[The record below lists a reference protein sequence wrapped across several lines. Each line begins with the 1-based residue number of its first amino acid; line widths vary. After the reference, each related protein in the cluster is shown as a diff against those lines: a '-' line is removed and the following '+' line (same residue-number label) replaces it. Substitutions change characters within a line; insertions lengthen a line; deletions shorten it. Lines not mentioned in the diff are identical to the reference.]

1 MARLKEIDLEEM
13 SEGGA
18 EIVILSRHILALER
32 AHEAMEDTITQIVG
46 WSDFTT
52 RPFNKDSLA
61 EPERILPSGRDMWEM
76 KIGRQAVNT
85 EHCYALRQQTTVE
98 AICVWLEKI
107 AHRQCASDM
116 CRILRADAERVVRE
130 AGGGE

>member
-1 MARLKEIDLEEM
+1 MGRLTEIDLAISREPECVLVM
-13 SEGGA
+13 
-18 EIVILSRHILALER
+18 LRHILALER
-32 AHEAMEDTITQIVG
+32 EHNAMDAALAQRKV
-46 WSDFTT
+46 D
-52 RPFNKDSLA
+52 DSLA

>member
-1 MARLKEIDLEEM
+1 MARLKEIDPDAF
-13 SEGGA
+13 SGP
-18 EIVILSRHILALER
+18 ER
-32 AHEAMEDTITQIVG
+32 KNHECVQCACVTFREV
-46 WSDFTT
+46 
-52 RPFNKDSLA
+52 PA
-61 EPERILPSGRDMWEM
+61 EPEQILPSGRDLWEM
-76 KIGRQAVNT
+76 KMGRQAVNT

-107 AHRQCASDM
+107 AHRQCWTKGIASDM

>member
-32 AHEAMEDTITQIVG
+32 EHNAMDAALAQTKV
-46 WSDFTT
+46 D
-52 RPFNKDSLA
+52 DSLA

-130 AGGGE
+130 TGGGE